1 MIKVLKYN
9 SVMGNKMSKEFLG
22 IKEVNLKN
30 KIKIVKPTINI
41 LADKVE
47 NIIDDEQVTPWP
59 IVRNFGVPNKMLR
72 SALFGI
78 QRERAGVIPVD
89 DMVISCPEGT
99 KIKYSGPVLNQDDSL
114 VWQMIVRAIRQN
126 KAPMGGLI
134 QLSSQ
139 DILRILDRTD
149 GGANFIWLKS
159 CLERLTKAYIVIDTP
174 NDEIRS
180 HLLVGYR
187 VDKKTKKINVGISS
201 LLYPLFIGDL
211 TDIDVIRKTKLKSQ
225 LSRWLHDFY
234 SSHSEPVP
242 YTIQRIQELSRSNKQ
257 TSKFRK
263 MVEGAIEELKQCE
276 PPLFTNESFLDKKTD
291 QLIIY
296 KATNS
301 PGEAPKRFSSNDS
314 KIIGSDKEQRDV
326 DVIMHR
332 FNMSKDD
339 VMALNQ
345 KDFKNLLHGLK
356 LAL

>member
-1 MIKVLKYN
+1 MENVI
-9 SVMGNKMSKEFLG
+9 SKS
-22 IKEVNLKN
+22 KEVNVLSKD
-30 KIKIVKPTINI
+30 KKVKVVKPHIVVQAESLGKQAPDQQI
-41 LADKVE
+41 
-47 NIIDDEQVTPWP
+47 TPWP
-59 IVRNFGVPNKMLR
+59 KVRNFGIPNKMLR

-78 QRERAGVIPVD
+78 QRERAGVVPVD
-89 DMVISCPEGT
+89 DMVILCPEGT
-99 KIKYSGPVLNQDDSL
+99 QIKYSGPVLNQDDSL

-126 KAPMGGLI
+126 KTPMGGLI

-139 DILRILDRTD
+139 EMLNVLERTD

-159 CLERLTKAYIVIDTP
+159 CLERLTKAYIMIDTP

-187 VDKKTKKINVGISS
+187 VDKKTKKIDVGISS

-211 TDIDVIRKTKLKSQ
+211 TDVDVIRKTKLKSQ

-234 SSHSEPVP
+234 SSHSDPVP

-263 MVEGAIEELKQCE
+263 MVESAIEELKECE
-276 PPLFTNESFLDKKTD
+276 PPLFAKESHLDAESD

-301 PGEAPKRFSSNDS
+301 PGEAPKKGSETIKADLMLES
-314 KIIGSDKEQRDV
+314 KGRGDNEIQV
-326 DVIMHR
+326 VMHR
-332 FNMSKDD
+332 FNMKRED
-339 VMALNQ
+339 VVAMNIR
-345 KDFKNLLHGLK
+345 DFKKLLNMATLS
-356 LAL
+356 L

>member
-1 MIKVLKYN
+1 MEKELELEKE
-9 SVMGNKMSKEFLG
+9 SVIN
-22 IKEVNLKN
+22 KN
-30 KIKIVKPTINI
+30 KIKIIKPAIIIAADNI
-41 LADKVE
+41 ESKVE
-47 NIIDDEQVTPWP
+47 NEELTPWP
-59 IVRNFGVPNKMLR
+59 IVRNFGIPNKMLR

-78 QRERAGVIPVD
+78 QRERSGVVPVD
-89 DMVISCPEGT
+89 DMIIPCPEGT

-139 DILRILDRTD
+139 EMLKVLDRTD
-149 GGANFIWLKS
+149 GGPNFLWLKS
-159 CLERLTKAYIVIDTP
+159 CLDRLTKAHIVIDTP

-187 VDKKTKKINVGISS
+187 VDKKTKKINVGISA

-225 LSRWLHDFY
+225 ISRWLHDFY

-263 MVEGAIEELKQCE
+263 MIEGAIEELKYCD
-276 PPLFTNESFLDKKTD
+276 PPLFTEDSYLDKKTD

-301 PGEAPKRFSSNDS
+301 PGEAPKKVYEAKSIKTIEKS
-314 KIIGSDKEQRDV
+314 KSDKNSRDV
-326 DVIMHR
+326 ELIMHR
-332 FNMSKDD
+332 FNMTEEEVVS
-339 VMALNQ
+339 LNNR
-345 KDFKNLLHGLK
+345 DFKNLLQSLK